1 MPEIRSRYSPRVR
14 VSFDFVQP
22 SRTQQHFKDECDI
35 DRILTKYSQ
44 TGFLVDPLAP
54 RREPLFGDFSE
65 SMSFMEAQT
74 RIARV
79 REAFDSLLRRFVTA
93 LVMTR
98 IGSFLG
104 AKIPIMPRKLCS
116 LVCSLNLLFLRRPIL
131 YLLKLLNL
139 MNLTKLLKR
148 SKLTSVNKEV
158 LHV

>member
-1 MPEIRSRYSPRVR
+1 MPEIRSRYSPRFR
-14 VSFDFVQP
+14 VTFDFFEP

-79 REAFDSLLRRFVTA
+79 REAFDSLPSQIRDRFGNDPYRLLSWCEDPDNAEEAVKLGLLPESA
-93 LVMTR
+93 LPKTDPSPSEVDKPVELDK
-98 IGSFLG
+98 I
-104 AKIPIMPRKLCS
+104 AK
-116 LVCSLNLLFLRRPIL
+116 V
-131 YLLKLLNL
+131 
-139 MNLTKLLKR
+139 
-148 SKLTSVNKEV
+148 E
-158 LHV
+158 

>member
-14 VSFDFVQP
+14 VQFDFVQP

-35 DRILTKYSQ
+35 DRILKKYSA

-79 REAFDSLLRRFVTA
+79 REAFDSLPSQLRDRFGNDPYRLLAWCEDPDNAEEAAKLGLLPEPKPADPQPSAPAEAVKPVELDKTA
-93 LVMTR
+93 
-98 IGSFLG
+98 
-104 AKIPIMPRKLCS
+104 
-116 LVCSLNLLFLRRPIL
+116 
-131 YLLKLLNL
+131 
-139 MNLTKLLKR
+139 
-148 SKLTSVNKEV
+148 KEE
-158 LHV
+158 